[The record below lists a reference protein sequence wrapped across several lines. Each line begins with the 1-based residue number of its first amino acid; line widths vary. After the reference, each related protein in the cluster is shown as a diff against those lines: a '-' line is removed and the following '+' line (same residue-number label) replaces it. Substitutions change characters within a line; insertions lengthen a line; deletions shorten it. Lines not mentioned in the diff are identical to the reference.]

1 MVIPQA
7 FLRARLRLE
16 RPPHS
21 EKTQNYISHVQQL
34 QFFLFL
40 IAAEWDLTT
49 VFQAANGI
57 HTPNTDLKTGLQS
70 KLGTTF
76 SAEKMSPRNGLK
88 STIRSSR
95 PEKNVLTGRKQRGA
109 KRKSYGTSGSRQQR
123 KAAGCRVQCCR
134 ALH

>member
-1 MVIPQA
+1 MPTAVVFSQRIVLFLHPKHKLLHVVIPQA

-16 RPPHS
+16 RPLHS

-88 STIRSSR
+88 STIRSGR
-95 PEKNVLTGRKQRGA
+95 PEKSCEVA
-109 KRKSYGTSGSRQQR
+109 KI
-123 KAAGCRVQCCR
+123 
-134 ALH
+134 